1 MHPDQDQWKQLRQ
14 VLEGIRPMDE
24 QTMAFL
30 ETLAK
35 RLNSLKAGYPCLEGV
50 SFSPDVEGLISR
62 SNHVHACR

>member
-1 MHPDQDQWKQLRQ
+1 MHRDHYRWKQLRQ

-30 ETLAK
+30 ETLTE
-35 RLNSLKAGYPCLEGV
+35 RLNGLKAKYPCLEGV

-62 SNHVHACR
+62 SHHVHACR